1 MKILKKTSVILVS
14 LWSVLTVA
22 TSVADE
28 IDVPTLLSQS
38 MAIQTQQVNISLALQ
53 LKQSIHFE
61 LEKFNTRERHFL
73 LKPLREEITAVAQV
87 MTKRINVMEE

>member
-28 IDVPTLLSQS
+28 IDVPTFLNQS
-38 MAIQTQQVNISLALQ
+38 MAIQTQQVNTSLALQ
-53 LKQSIHFE
+53 LKRSINLE
-61 LEKFNTRERHFL
+61 LEKFNTREDYFL
-73 LKPLREEITAVAQV
+73 LKPLRDDIAEVAQV
-87 MTKRINVMEE
+87 MTKKINVMEE

>member
-53 LKQSIHFE
+53 LKRSINLE
-61 LEKFNTRERHFL
+61 LEKFNTREGYFL
-73 LKPLREEITAVAQV
+73 LKPLREDIAAVAQV
-87 MTKRINVMEE
+87 MTKKINVMEE